1 MSVNLCERKVIFAFV
16 AMFVLFCFETGSLYV
31 AQACLE
37 LTM

>member
-1 MSVNLCERKVIFAFV
+1 MH
-16 AMFVLFCFETGSLYV
+16 FCFGVCACVCACVMGGVPHTV